1 MLVMIAG
8 GYLLLFFLLLHIFE
22 IFHHK
27 KVKMKARVNWKG
39 KNRNKKK
46 ILPSWECLFTELKG
60 YLVKVLDS
68 DNQSWQQIWVY
79 LMHKSSVS
87 LQHIRSTRCL
97 LGDRKL
103 WDFVF
108 SVKSTDRGTTLQ
120 WDSSSVPESSIT
132 AITLQLNKLMVKW
145 PMFC

>member
-1 MLVMIAG
+1 MRVDIYYCSFYFCI
-8 GYLLLFFLLLHIFE
+8 YLKFFI
-22 IFHHK
+22 IK
-27 KVKMKARVNWKG
+27 KLKRKRGSTEKEKIG
-39 KNRNKKK
+39 IRKK